1 MLSDI
6 EIAQNAKMKDI
17 TEIAQNL
24 GILPSELE
32 PYGHYKAKINDSVFD
47 RLHEKKD
54 GKLVLVT
61 AVNPTP
67 AGEGKTTVSI
77 GLGEAMN
84 KIGKKAI
91 VALREPSLGPVFGI
105 KGGAAGGGYSQVVPM
120 EDINLHFTGD
130 MHAIT
135 SANNLMCAMLDNSL
149 QQGNELNIDPRRIQ
163 VKRCLDMNDRALR
176 NIVISLGGKLNGV
189 PREDHF
195 CITVASEVMAVLC
208 LSSDI
213 FDLKKRLGNIL
224 VAYTYDGQP
233 VYCRD
238 IKADGAMTVLLK
250 EAIKPNLVQTLE
262 NTPAIMHGGPFAN
275 IAHGCNSVR
284 ATKTALKLADYAVTE
299 AGFGSDVGAEK
310 FLDIKCRFASI
321 KPSCIVLVST
331 VRSMKYNGGVAKEN
345 LKEENLD
352 ALKKGSENLGA
363 HIDNLKKYGV
373 PVVVAINHFYA
384 DTQAEI
390 DYIEQYCKDRGADF
404 AVTKCFAEG
413 GAGSIEL
420 AEKVVEACEK
430 ENNFHYL
437 YDIDMPLYDK
447 IETIA
452 REIYGADGVDYTKEA
467 RASLDEFIKLGADK
481 MPVCMA
487 KTQYSLSDNPKLLG
501 RPHGFRITVSSASL
515 SNGAGFVVCQTG
527 SVMTMPGLSK
537 SPAAYRIDIDENG
550 NTVGLF

>member
-6 EIAQNAKMKDI
+6 EIAQNARMKDI

-176 NIVISLGGKLNGV
+176 NVVISLGGKLNGV

-299 AGFGSDVGAEK
+299 AGFGSDLGAEK

>member
-163 VKRCLDMNDRALR
+163 IKRCLDMNDRALR
-176 NIVISLGGKLNGV
+176 NIIISLGGKLNGV

-299 AGFGSDVGAEK
+299 AGFGSDLGAEK
-310 FLDIKCRFASI
+310 FLDIKCRFASV

-452 REIYGADGVDYTKEA
+452 REIYGADGVDYTKQA
-467 RASLDEFIKLGADK
+467 KDSLDGFIKLGADK

>member
-1 MLSDI
+1 MLTDI
-6 EIAQNAKMKDI
+6 EIAQSAKMKNI
-17 TEIAQNL
+17 NEIAQSI
-24 GILPSELE
+24 GISACDIE
-32 PYGHYKAKINDSVFD
+32 PYGHYKAKISDNVLSNLED
-47 RLHEKKD
+47 KKD
-54 GKLVLVT
+54 GKLILVT

-77 GLGEAMN
+77 GLGQAMA

-91 VALREPSLGPVFGI
+91 IALREPSLGPVFGI

-135 SANNLMCAMLDNSL
+135 SANNLMCAMLDNSI
-149 QQGNELNIDPRRIQ
+149 QQGNELNIDPRQVQ

-176 NIVISLGGKLNGV
+176 NIICSLGGKLNGV

-208 LSSDI
+208 LSRDL
-213 FDLKKRLGNIL
+213 FDLKERLGNIL
-224 VAYTYDGQP
+224 VAYTYDGAP

-238 IKADGAMTVLLK
+238 IKANGAMTVLLK

-275 IAHGCNSVR
+275 IAHGCNSIR
-284 ATKTALKLADYAVTE
+284 ATRTALKLADYTITE
-299 AGFGSDVGAEK
+299 AGFGSDLGAEK
-310 FLDIKCRFASI
+310 FLDIKCRFANL

-331 VRSMKYNGGVAKEN
+331 VRSMKYNGGVAKED
-345 LKEENLD
+345 LKEENLQ
-352 ALKKGSENLGA
+352 ALEAGSVNLGA
-363 HIDNLKKYGV
+363 HIDNLKKFGV

-384 DTQAEI
+384 DTDAEI
-390 DYIEQYCKDRGADF
+390 AFVEEFCKEKGADF

-413 GAGSIEL
+413 GEGGKVL
-420 AEKVVEACEK
+420 AEKVVEACDK
-430 ENNFHYL
+430 DNDFHYL
-437 YDIDMPLYDK
+437 YDIDMPIYEK

-452 REIYGADGVDYTKEA
+452 EEIYGADGVDYTKEA
-467 RASLDEFIKLGADK
+467 KAAIDGFIKLGADK

-501 RPHGFRITVSSASL
+501 RPEHFRITVSSASL
-515 SNGAGFVVCQTG
+515 SNGAGFVVVQTG
-527 SVMTMPGLSK
+527 SIMTMPGLSK

-550 NTVGLF
+550 ETTGLF

>member
-84 KIGKKAI
+84 KIGKNAI

-299 AGFGSDVGAEK
+299 AGFGSDLGAEK
-310 FLDIKCRFASI
+310 FLDIKCRFASV

-420 AEKVVEACEK
+420 AQKVVEACEK

-452 REIYGADGVDYTKEA
+452 REIYGADGVDYTKQA
-467 RASLDEFIKLGADK
+467 KDSLDGFIKLGADK

>member
-1 MLSDI
+1 MLTDI

-17 TEIAQNL
+17 NEIAASL
-24 GILPSELE
+24 GISSDEID
-32 PYGHYKAKINDSVFD
+32 PYGHYKAKISDSVME
-47 RLHEKKD
+47 RLKDKKD
-54 GKLVLVT
+54 GKLILVT

-77 GLGEAMN
+77 GLGEAMSQ
-84 KIGKKAI
+84 IGKKAI
-91 VALREPSLGPVFGI
+91 IALREPSLGPVFGI

-135 SANNLMCAMLDNSL
+135 SANNLMCAMLDNSI

-176 NIVISLGGKLNGV
+176 NIINSLGGKLNGI

-195 CITVASEVMAVLC
+195 CITVASEVMAILC
-208 LSSDI
+208 LASDL
-213 FDLKKRLGNIL
+213 FDLRERLGNIL
-224 VAYTYDGQP
+224 VAYTFDGQP
-233 VYCRD
+233 VYCKD
-238 IKADGAMTVLLK
+238 IKANGAMTVLLK

-284 ATKTALKLADYAVTE
+284 ATKTALKLADYTITE
-299 AGFGSDVGAEK
+299 AGFGSDLGAEK
-310 FLDIKCRFASI
+310 FMDIKCRFAGLA
-321 KPSCIVLVST
+321 PSCVVLVST
-331 VRSMKYNGGVAKEN
+331 VRSMKYNGGVAKDD
-345 LKEENLD
+345 LKEENLE
-352 ALKKGSENLGA
+352 ALKKGSVNLGA
-363 HIDNLKKYGV
+363 HIDNLKKFGV
-373 PVVVAINHFYA
+373 SVVVAINHFYA

-390 DYIEQYCKDRGADF
+390 DYIEQYCKEKGADF

-413 GAGSIEL
+413 GKGGTQL
-420 AEKVVEACEK
+420 AQKVVEACEK
-430 ENNFHYL
+430 ENNFHCL
-437 YDIDMPLYDK
+437 YDLDMPVYEK

-452 REIYGADGVDYTKEA
+452 KEIYGADGVDFTKEA
-467 RASLDEFIKLGADK
+467 KNAIDGFIKLGADK

-501 RPHGFRITVSSASL
+501 KPENFRITVSSASL
-515 SNGAGFVVCQTG
+515 SNGAGFIVCQTG
-527 SVMTMPGLSK
+527 SIMTMPGLSK

>member
-1 MLSDI
+1 MLTDI

-17 TEIAQNL
+17 NEIAASL
-24 GILPSELE
+24 GISSDEID
-32 PYGHYKAKINDSVFD
+32 PYGHYKAKISDSVME
-47 RLHEKKD
+47 RLKDKKD
-54 GKLVLVT
+54 GKLILVT

-77 GLGEAMN
+77 GLGEAMSQ
-84 KIGKKAI
+84 IGKKAI
-91 VALREPSLGPVFGI
+91 IALREPSLGPVFGI

-135 SANNLMCAMLDNSL
+135 SANNLMCAMLDNSI

-176 NIVISLGGKLNGV
+176 NIINSLGGKLNGI

-195 CITVASEVMAVLC
+195 CITVASEVMAILC
-208 LSSDI
+208 LASDL
-213 FDLKKRLGNIL
+213 FDLRERLGNIL
-224 VAYTYDGQP
+224 VAYTFDGQP

-238 IKADGAMTVLLK
+238 IKANGAMTVLLK

-284 ATKTALKLADYAVTE
+284 ATKTALKLADYTITE
-299 AGFGSDVGAEK
+299 AGFGSDLGAEK
-310 FLDIKCRFASI
+310 FMDIKCRFAGLA
-321 KPSCIVLVST
+321 PSCVVLVST
-331 VRSMKYNGGVAKEN
+331 VRSMKYNGGVAKDD
-345 LKEENLD
+345 LKEENLE
-352 ALKKGSENLGA
+352 ALKKGSVNLGA
-363 HIDNLKKYGV
+363 HIDNLKKFGV

-390 DYIEQYCKDRGADF
+390 DYIEQYCKEKGADF

-413 GAGSIEL
+413 GKGGTQL
-420 AEKVVEACEK
+420 AQKVVEACEK

-437 YDIDMPLYDK
+437 YDLDMPVYEK

-452 REIYGADGVDYTKEA
+452 KEIYGADGVDFTKEA
-467 RASLDEFIKLGADK
+467 KNAIDGFIKLGADK

-501 RPHGFRITVSSASL
+501 KPENFRITVSSASL
-515 SNGAGFVVCQTG
+515 SNGAGFIVCQTG
-527 SVMTMPGLSK
+527 SIMTMPGLSK

>member
-1 MLSDI
+1 MLTDI

-17 TEIAQNL
+17 NKIAASL
-24 GILPSELE
+24 GISSDEID
-32 PYGHYKAKINDSVFD
+32 PYGHYKAKISDSVME
-47 RLHEKKD
+47 RLKDKKD
-54 GKLVLVT
+54 GKLILVT

-77 GLGEAMN
+77 GLGEAMSQ
-84 KIGKKAI
+84 IGKKAI
-91 VALREPSLGPVFGI
+91 IALREPSLGPVFGI

-135 SANNLMCAMLDNSL
+135 SANNLMCAMLDNSI

-176 NIVISLGGKLNGV
+176 NIIKSLGGKLNGI

-195 CITVASEVMAVLC
+195 CITVASEVMAILC
-208 LSSDI
+208 LASDL
-213 FDLKKRLGNIL
+213 FDLRERLGNIL
-224 VAYTYDGQP
+224 VAYTFDGQP
-233 VYCRD
+233 VYCKD
-238 IKADGAMTVLLK
+238 IKANGAMTVLLK

-284 ATKTALKLADYAVTE
+284 ATKTALKLADYTITE
-299 AGFGSDVGAEK
+299 AGFGSDLGAEK
-310 FLDIKCRFASI
+310 FMDIKCRFAGLA
-321 KPSCIVLVST
+321 PSCVVLVST
-331 VRSMKYNGGVAKEN
+331 VRSMKYNGGVAKED
-345 LKEENLD
+345 LKEENLE
-352 ALKKGSENLGA
+352 ALKKGSVNLGA
-363 HIDNLKKYGV
+363 HIDNLKKFGV

-390 DYIEQYCKDRGADF
+390 DYIEQYCKEKGADF

-413 GAGSIEL
+413 GKGGTQL
-420 AEKVVEACEK
+420 AQKVVDACEK
-430 ENNFHYL
+430 ENNFHCL
-437 YDIDMPLYDK
+437 YDLDMPVYEK

-452 REIYGADGVDYTKEA
+452 KEIYGADGVDFTKEA
-467 RASLDEFIKLGADK
+467 RNAIDGFIKLGADK

-501 RPHGFRITVSSASL
+501 KPENFRITVSSASL
-515 SNGAGFVVCQTG
+515 SNGAGFIVCQTG
-527 SVMTMPGLSK
+527 SIMTMPGLSK

>member
-6 EIAQNAKMKDI
+6 EIAQNARMKDI

-47 RLHEKKD
+47 RLHEKRD

-299 AGFGSDVGAEK
+299 AGFGSDLGAEK
-310 FLDIKCRFASI
+310 FLDIKCRFASV

-420 AEKVVEACEK
+420 AEKVIEACEK